1 MSNENSTEKK
11 GFIQKVKGIDNG
23 GILLIML
30 AFVIVVVIMAG
41 PSKFFNVTNITSL
54 IRSEAVVGIMAVAV
68 TLVMVTA
75 NIDLSVGWMV
85 GLCGCICAA
94 NSGNAA
100 VAILLPILV
109 GGLCG
114 ALNGILIGGLK
125 LNAFI
130 TTLGTMYVFEGI
142 AYLYA
147 KGKSLSGGSHG
158 SAVLKT
164 LGQGSFLKIPM
175 PVWILIIVAIVF
187 WFLLRKTTFGARIYT
202 VGANPIAARFS
213 GISPGKTVFIS
224 YLLTGLATGL
234 AGVVLFSKVMS
245 IQVYS
250 GSGLEFDVLTGV
262 VLGGTSVTGGKGNIP
277 GTVLGIIFV
286 GILANGFT
294 LLGLSSDVQ
303 YIAQGII
310 LLIAVGTDIMKERG
324 R

>member
-1 MSNENSTEKK
+1 MSKENENKSLIDK
-11 GFIQKVKGIDNG
+11 IKGIDNA
-23 GILLIML
+23 GIMAIML
-30 AFVIVVVIMAG
+30 VFIIVVVFLAG

-54 IRSEAVVGIMAVAV
+54 IRSEAVVGIIAVAV
-68 TLVMVTA
+68 TFVMITA

-85 GLCGCICAA
+85 GLCACVCGA
-94 NSGNAA
+94 NSDNAA
-100 VAILLPILV
+100 VAILLPIIV

-114 ALNGILIGGLK
+114 ALNGLLVGGLK

-147 KGKSLSGGSHG
+147 KGKSLSGGSGG
-158 SAVLKT
+158 SAFLKGI
-164 LGQGSFLKIPM
+164 GQGSFIGIPM
-175 PVWILIIVAIVF
+175 PIWILAVLAVIF
-187 WFLLRKTTFGARIYT
+187 WFVLRKTTFGARVYT

-213 GISPGKTVFIS
+213 GISPGKIVFMT
-224 YLLTGLATGL
+224 YTLTGLATGL

-245 IQVYS
+245 TQVYS
-250 GSGLEFDVLTGV
+250 GAGLEFDVLTGV

-277 GTVLGIIFV
+277 GTILGVIFV

-294 LLGLSSDVQ
+294 LLGLSSNVQ
-303 YIAQGII
+303 YVAQGII
-310 LLIAVGTDIMKERG
+310 LLIAVGTDVIKERG